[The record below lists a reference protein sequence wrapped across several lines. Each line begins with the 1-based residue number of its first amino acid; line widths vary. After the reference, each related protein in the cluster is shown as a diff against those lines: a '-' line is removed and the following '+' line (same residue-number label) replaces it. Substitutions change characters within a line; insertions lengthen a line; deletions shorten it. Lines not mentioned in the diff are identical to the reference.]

1 MTGATMTRRMS
12 AGLQGYNIGTILAG
26 TRWDNQQFDIHAH
39 IDRSLHYD
47 ENVKNIRGIL
57 GIQTRQRGVEAIH
70 QHEQER
76 QREHTRRL
84 DTTRQTGQ
92 IQNAHNQAL
101 DAMLHA
107 LHPGRRMSATGHIY
121 YERRE
126 NRSDKN
132 WHERL

>member
-1 MTGATMTRRMS
+1 MTHRMS
-12 AGLQGYNIGTILAG
+12 AGMQSYGIGQMLAG
-26 TRWDNQQFDIHAH
+26 TRWNTEMFDVTAH

-47 ENVKNIRGIL
+47 ENRKNIAAQL

-70 QHEQER
+70 QREAER
-76 QREHTRRL
+76 QREHARRQ
-84 DTTRQTGQ
+84 DPIRQTGA
-92 IQNAHNQAL
+92 IQTAHNRAI

-107 LHPGRRMSATGHIY
+107 LPPGRRVSKTGHVY